1 MDFFSILEKF
11 GLPVAMVIALGFYIS
26 KKDKQ
31 TAKEQKWIRE
41 ELAREN
47 RESFG
52 RVEGIT
58 IKLIDAQ
65 KQMQQMIIEIR
76 ARQRTMIE
84 VISMMKVEEYEK
96 KFVYKKRDDL

>member
-52 RVEGIT
+52 RLEGIV

-65 KQMQQMIIEIR
+65 KNMQQNQAEQKARLGALIEI
-76 ARQRTMIE
+76 
-84 VISMMKVEEYEK
+84 ISMWVGGDTEK
-96 KFVYKKRDDL
+96 KYMYKKREDL

>member
-1 MDFFSILEKF
+1 
-11 GLPVAMVIALGFYIS
+11 MVIALGFYIS

-52 RVEGIT
+52 RVEGII
-58 IKLIDAQ
+58 IKLIDQQ
-65 KQMQQMIIEIR
+65 KIMQQAIIEIR
-76 ARQRTMIE
+76 TRQRTMIE
-84 VISMMKVEEYEK
+84 IISMFKGEEYEK
-96 KFVYKKRDDL
+96 RFVYKKREDL

>member
-1 MDFFSILEKF
+1 MDLFSIIETF

-26 KKDKQ
+26 KKDAQ

-52 RVEGIT
+52 RLEGIV

-65 KQMQQMIIEIR
+65 KQMQQNQAEQKARLGSMIEII
-76 ARQRTMIE
+76 AMW
-84 VISMMKVEEYEK
+84 KGGDLEK
-96 KFVYKKRDDL
+96 KYLYKKRQDL